1 MSAMGLKNRKG
12 QMILCFTCKQCR
24 QQEIVDFRAYPI
36 CKKCNKINTKL
47 AKREIEK
54 KKKEENS

>member
-1 MSAMGLKNRKG
+1 MLSMGIKKSNG
-12 QMILCFTCKQCR
+12 QMKLCFTCSQCKR
-24 QQEIVDFRAYPI
+24 KEIVDFRFHPI
-36 CKKCNKINTKL
+36 CQKCKKTNTKL

>member
-1 MSAMGLKNRKG
+1 MGKMGLRNEKN
-12 QMILCFTCKQCR
+12 QMILIFTCRQCNKV
-24 QQEIVDFRAYPI
+24 QVEDFRYYPI
-36 CKKCNKINTKL
+36 CKKCYKTNTKL